1 LPLIGVFFGDE
12 TIEIRRK
19 VLATLAPVVETLG
32 TEAAEQHIL
41 PDVIRMAQDPQWRVR
56 LSVVETLPI
65 YAKHMG
71 MDLFNQMREYSL
83 YTKPQSAA
91 PLRDCSLTPH
101 ASSRPKTASSLE
113 SLPSPHI
120 DGTARVC
127 KKLEDHL
134 TVEVRV
140 RPETRTETLVGF
152 RV

>member
-1 LPLIGVFFGDE
+1 MPLIGVFFGDE

-71 MDLFNQMREYSL
+71 MDLFNQMRKYSL
-83 YTKPQSAA
+83 HTNTTKRS
-91 PLRDCSLTPH
+91 DPH
-101 ASSRPKTASSLE
+101 VCGLIPVRLITT
-113 SLPSPHI
+113 H
-120 DGTARVC
+120 DRV
-127 KKLEDHL
+127 LSN
-134 TVEVRV
+134 
-140 RPETRTETLVGF
+140 P
-152 RV
+152 

>member
-19 VLATLAPVVETLG
+19 VLSTLAPVVETLG

-71 MDLFNQMREYSL
+71 MDLFNQMREYTHAPD
-83 YTKPQSAA
+83 TKVSPSAACTQTPQSAVI
-91 PLRDCSLTPH
+91 PMFL
-101 ASSRPKTASSLE
+101 ASSP
-113 SLPSPHI
+113 
-120 DGTARVC
+120 
-127 KKLEDHL
+127 
-134 TVEVRV
+134 
-140 RPETRTETLVGF
+140 
-152 RV
+152 